1 MVVYSCFAEIL
12 DYPERPIAR
21 SVDDCIAEL
30 AGTVPEAYA
39 LLMKFQSAM
48 AEIDAGQLQELYTNA
63 FDLRPDCTPNLG
75 YHMFGDDAR
84 RGVFLVELKERM
96 EAGGIPLGTELAD
109 HLSLIL
115 RYLDVAGEDRA
126 PVVEECL
133 LPSVSRMAEVLAHSG
148 NPYEYALGALL
159 ALLRHQ
165 HDSFVISAG
174 AAGA

>member
-1 MVVYSCFAEIL
+1 
-12 DYPERPIAR
+12 DYPERSIAR
-21 SVDDCIAEL
+21 SVEDCIAEL

-39 LLMKFQSAM
+39 LLIKFQSAM

-84 RGVFLVELKERM
+84 RGVFLVELKQRM
-96 EAGGIPLGTELAD
+96 EAIGIPLGTELAD

-115 RYLDVAGEDRA
+115 RYLDGAGEDRA

-165 HDSFVISAG
+165 HDPFVISAG

>member
-1 MVVYSCFAEIL
+1 MAVYSCFAEIF
-12 DYPERPIAR
+12 DYPERSIAR
-21 SVDDCIAEL
+21 SVDDCTVEL
-30 AGTVPEAYA
+30 AGDVPEAFA
-39 LLMKFQSAM
+39 LLTEFQNAI
-48 AEIDAGQLQELYTNA
+48 AEKDIGELQEIYTNA

-84 RGVFLVELKERM
+84 RGIFLVGLKERM
-96 EAGGIPLGTELAD
+96 EARSIPLGTELAD

-115 RYLDVAGEDRA
+115 RYLDVAREDCA
-126 PVVEECL
+126 PVVDECL

-165 HDSFVISAG
+165 HDAFVISAG

>member
-1 MVVYSCFAEIL
+1 MAVYSCFAEIF
-12 DYPERPIAR
+12 DYPERSIAR
-21 SVDDCIAEL
+21 SVDNCTAEL
-30 AGTVPEAYA
+30 AGDVPEACA
-39 LLMKFQSAM
+39 LLMEFQNAI
-48 AEIDAGQLQELYTNA
+48 AEKDIGELQEIYTNA

-96 EAGGIPLGTELAD
+96 EARGIPLGTELAD

-115 RYLDVAGEDRA
+115 RYLDVAGEDHA
-126 PVVEECL
+126 PVVDECL

-159 ALLRHQ
+159 TLLRHQ
-165 HDSFVISAG
+165 HDAFVISTG